1 MHKKFPC
8 NRKAIT
14 IGVILAGL
22 STPVLAQDVEV
33 EEVVVTGSFIRGS
46 AIDAPSPVQVVD
58 RASIEA
64 QGAAIIWDVIKN
76 LEVNSGS
83 FTNSGSGERSQVEGT
98 AQVNLRNLGENSTLT
113 LINGKRV
120 APYAAITN
128 GGGEFVDIN
137 AIPLVMTDRV
147 EILTD
152 GGSALYG
159 ADAVAG
165 VVNVIM
171 RTDFEGLEL
180 YGDIQGVEAA
190 GDAYDT
196 TLSGIWGW
204 ASDSGDTHLVLSA
217 ERFERDAVNVL
228 DGNHI
233 DENSQFN
240 GSVSTVSG
248 SGIASPFFG
257 ANINPAYVRQDIM
270 DFNLAQGGD
279 GGLVLGDPLCES
291 LTDNLGR
298 PFYTGSLRETR
309 GERDGTCREEVSRF
323 NFLSRDTERTSFAA
337 AFDHTFSEA
346 AEFYAFAN
354 YMENEIILEGGG
366 LNNTGGSS
374 TTRGPTVQMATP
386 GSYIGNPA
394 FGGFA
399 IGAPSELGYYAPLI
413 GLAAPTAADIPNNPN
428 SLANGGPNITTIINP
443 RDGIPRDGKR
453 SNFNTS
459 ESSIVQAGLRGDF
472 DYRDRP
478 WSYDVGVSWS
488 QSSNEQTYQT
498 FNRERTELAAL
509 GLGGEN
515 CTPNGRSDFDWQG
528 VPSPLAGFGVP
539 GVWDLYGGGYTQ
551 TFFPNYVLTTR
562 ESMSLG
568 LTSNNQGQG
577 GCEFYNPYLTQF
589 TDPNLANS
597 PELMGWLNETV
608 LRADKRNTLAVFD
621 AVVGGELFDMAG
633 GPAAIAFGAQYRERR
648 ATSKAPALNFPGIPN
663 AILGY
668 DDNGVPDEFHKV
680 DNNFE
685 CANCIFNFDHE
696 RTTSAAF
703 FELALPFM
711 ENVETQIAVRYEDYG
726 GNIGSEVS
734 PKFAMS
740 WRPIE
745 SLLLRGSFSQSFR
758 APNIGIVEEGLEAS
772 GTTFNDPISNQAV
785 RAGLLPPT
793 PENGE
798 PEFSFTL
805 GGPAPNVGNEY
816 ADTFNAGFLWTPAG
830 RLEGLSVGADVWR
843 FEVSDRVLP
852 EPAISAVQPE
862 IDRFL
867 TVVGDPNN
875 YILNDSIST
884 DSPVLDVP
892 CNPNDVAA
900 QFGVDSAERLNCVV
914 NPTLYTDT
922 TQGVGISRLFRN
934 ESATLIT
941 LTLAAINA
949 GQIEADGVDVK
960 LGYNWD
966 NDWGR
971 FRLSMDYTHV
981 NQYKLIG
988 VPGLELGLN
997 DTGKLDAAGTSGNGL
1012 HVRSLPDNKGNITLS
1027 WQQDRHGVTVINRHI
1042 GSYQDL
1048 SHDFTFETGN
1058 DLVRSLLRPKIDSY
1072 NTWDVQYRYAHDWG
1086 NARLGTTNFT
1096 VGILDMF
1103 DEDLPYRE
1111 AGGNNNYDATVF
1123 DPRGRRLYARA
1134 LWSF

>member
-1 MHKKFPC
+1 MRKKFPSK
-8 NRKAIT
+8 RRAIT

-22 STPVLAQDVEV
+22 SFPVVAQDDDI

-58 RASIEA
+58 RDSIEA

-98 AQVNLRNLGENSTLT
+98 AQINLRNLGENSTLT

-147 EILTD
+147 EVLTD

-159 ADAVAG
+159 SDAVAG

-180 YGDIQGVEAA
+180 YGDVQGVEAA

-204 ASDSGDTHLVLSA
+204 ASDDGDTHLVLSA

-240 GSVSTVSG
+240 GAVSSVSG
-248 SGIASPFFG
+248 SGIASPSFG
-257 ANINPAYVRQDIM
+257 SNINPDYVRADIM
-270 DFNLAQGGD
+270 AFNLSQGGD
-279 GGLVLGDPLCES
+279 GGLVLGDPLCET
-291 LTDNLGR
+291 LNDNLGR
-298 PFYTGSLRETR
+298 SFYTGSLREQR
-309 GERDGTCREEVSRF
+309 GERGGTCYEDVSRF
-323 NFLSRDTERTSFAA
+323 NFLSRDTERTSFAM

-346 AEFYAFAN
+346 AEFYSFAN

-374 TTRGPTVQMATP
+374 RTRGPTVQMATP

-394 FGGFA
+394 WGGYA
-399 IGAPSELGYYAPLI
+399 IGMPTELGYYA
-413 GLAAPTAADIPNNPN
+413 AAAGNTRPTAADIPNNPN

-443 RDGIPRDGKR
+443 RDGIPRDGVR
-453 SNFNTS
+453 SNYNTS

-472 DYRDRP
+472 DYQDRP
-478 WSYDVGVSWS
+478 WSYDVGISWS
-488 QSSNEQTYQT
+488 QSANEQTYQT
-498 FNRERTELAAL
+498 FNRERTELAAV
-509 GLGGEN
+509 GLGGPN

-528 VPSPLAGFGVP
+528 QLGPFGGAIP
-539 GVWDLYGGGYTQ
+539 TAWDYYGNGYTQ

-562 ESMSLG
+562 ESISLG
-568 LTSNNQGQG
+568 LTSSNQGQG

-597 PELMGWLNETV
+597 DELMGWLNETV

-621 AVVGGELFDMAG
+621 AVVGGDLFDMAG
-633 GPAAIAFGAQYRERR
+633 GPAAIAFGAQYRQRD
-648 ATSKAPALNFPGIPN
+648 ATSRAPALNFPGIPN

-668 DDNGVPDEFHKV
+668 DDNGVPNEFHKV
-680 DNNFE
+680 DNNYE
-685 CANCIFNFDHE
+685 CANCIFNFENE
-696 RTTSAAF
+696 RTTNAMF

-726 GNIGSEVS
+726 GNIGSDVS
-734 PKFAMS
+734 PKIAMS
-740 WRPIE
+740 WRPTDE
-745 SLLLRGSFSQSFR
+745 LLIRGSYSQSFR

-772 GTTFNDPISNQAV
+772 SVVFNDPISNQAV
-785 RAGLLPPT
+785 RAGLVPPT

-798 PEFSFTL
+798 GEFTYTL

-816 ADTFNAGFLWTPAG
+816 ADTYSAGFIWTPGGA
-830 RLEGLSVGADVWR
+830 LDGLSIQADAWR
-843 FEVSDRVLP
+843 FEVTDRVLP
-852 EPAISAVQPE
+852 EPAIKAVQPE

-867 TVVGDPNN
+867 AVVGDPNN

-884 DSPVLDVP
+884 DSPVIDVP
-892 CNPNDVAA
+892 CDPNALAA
-900 QFGVDSAERLNCVV
+900 SFGVDSDERLNCVV
-914 NPTLYTDT
+914 NPALYTDT
-922 TQGVGISRLFRN
+922 TQGVGISRLFRS
-934 ESATLIT
+934 ESASLIT

-949 GQIEADGVDVK
+949 GRIEADGVDMK
-960 LGYNWD
+960 MGYNWD

-971 FRLSMDYTHV
+971 FRVSMDFTHV
-981 NQYKLIG
+981 RQYKLIDI
-988 VPGLELGLN
+988 PGLELGLK
-997 DTGKLDAAGTSGNGL
+997 DTGKFDAAGTSGNNL
-1012 HVRSLPDNKGNITLS
+1012 HVRSLPDNKGNLTFTWQRDQHGMTL
-1027 WQQDRHGVTVINRHI
+1027 INRHI
-1042 GSYQDL
+1042 GSYDDL
-1048 SHDFTFETGN
+1048 SYDLTYENGN
-1058 DLVRSLLRPKIDSY
+1058 DLVRSLVQKSIDSY
-1072 NTWDVQYRYAHDWG
+1072 STWDLQYRYSHDWG
-1086 NARLGTTNFT
+1086 NSNLGNTVFT
-1096 VGILDMF
+1096 FGVLDMF
-1103 DEDLPYRE
+1103 DEDIPYRE
-1111 AGGNNNYDATVF
+1111 SGGLNYDASVF

-1134 LWSF
+1134 LWQFN